1 MASPVFGRS
10 LHGLYGPILMTT
22 AIYVLSAAIV
32 FHAVT
37 NCVRSYYW
45 YMKDKRKNLWREK
58 LYR

>member
-1 MASPVFGRS
+1 
-10 LHGLYGPILMTT
+10 MTT